1 MTIVDMDLERVR
13 KQGQYELL
21 YYQKSLT
28 VSNSNGAMSDALRV
42 TVANKV
48 LCHFT
53 NGRLEESLDSK
64 EAIENDTAHWEVVG
78 YSSQQTVPLNAG
90 ALFLRVVN
98 DGNGDS
104 VFNVTGV

>member
-1 MTIVDMDLERVR
+1 MTIVDMNLERVR

-28 VSNSNGAMSDALRV
+28 VPSGDGNASDAVRV
-42 TVANKV
+42 VVANKV

-90 ALFLRVVN
+90 ALHLRVIN
-98 DGNGDS
+98 DGQGDS
-104 VFNVTGV
+104 IFNITGV